1 MVNEELLGNVNLF
14 AACSK
19 SDLRRIAKLATER
32 RVPAGTVLMR
42 EGEAADG
49 FFVIAEGLASVT
61 ANGHELAS
69 AGPGTTVGEMA
80 LLDGGPRAATVTA
93 VLPTRLVVFEG
104 HALDALVDAVPVVA
118 KRLLMQTSKRL
129 RSADTLASIEAPASA
144 PASP

>member
-19 SDLRRIAKLATER
+19 GDLRRIAKLATER
-32 RVPAGTVLMR
+32 RVAAGTVLMR

-80 LLDGGPRAATVTA
+80 LLDGGPRAATVTT

-104 HALDALVDAVPVVA
+104 RVLDALVDAVPVVA
-118 KRLLMQTSKRL
+118 KRLLMQTSRRL
-129 RSADTLASIEAPASA
+129 RSADALASIEPASTPASA
-144 PASP
+144 Q